1 MDTTAEVTLP
11 SSPDQHQ
18 PQSDFIQSHFI
29 DQDKK
34 YIKIY
39 KKEIDSLKKERKEVL
54 DSKVLHMHGKT
65 MKFNIFHI
73 GNKSSGPKG
82 GWALII
88 GMHGGGGCES
98 HANDG

>member
-1 MDTTAEVTLP
+1 
-11 SSPDQHQ
+11 
-18 PQSDFIQSHFI
+18 
-29 DQDKK
+29 
-34 YIKIY
+34 
-39 KKEIDSLKKERKEVL
+39 
-54 DSKVLHMHGKT
+54 MHGKT